1 MDEAEKYKQRIEA
14 IAEKRRLQEEQDRAR
29 REEEDEKLRL
39 QQFKRKSLRDKWLME
54 GAPLS
59 PTFLDTQTPRSPP
72 WVTQAQNMEK
82 HIEKSQSENRQLA
95 EEQEKLVKQT
105 EDGQTEAF
113 KVSQAGEVVSDVA
126 RNGEN
131 NSTGSDTTEDD
142 VAVNQGAPLDE
153 SEVVVTNGGE
163 NTDYSASDQNNQS
176 LANGPT
182 GDGVISMEMETNL
195 GVSKADPVKV
205 PNTNV
210 KKEEEEEE
218 GTLVMRAEC
227 IFITDDGDDVPGEV
241 VSQAD
246 QQEPTQSDKVLLPN
260 PEAAKEGGEAVEE
273 KVQTETFTE
282 SEKSEAFGN
291 IDGSIQENPGEGG
304 KVKAEDQD
312 KELEEP
318 TCVQSPTNPL
328 ESTVVTLVPVYTEA
342 QPSNLSPEL
351 EAQAEDSAVAP
362 EEPELV
368 SKPQEATCLPVQ
380 FQDVPLTDAQ
390 ENQRTEDG
398 PGEQEPLL
406 LNTKAPSTMVEP
418 AGTDSPAS
426 VEAQSPT
433 RASQGE
439 VIESPKP
446 KTCLCCSV
454 M

>member
-1 MDEAEKYKQRIEA
+1 RMDEAEKYKQRIEA

-82 HIEKSQSENRQLA
+82 HIEKYIYCSENQQLA

-105 EDGQTEAF
+105 EDGQTVQKCADIHAHTLSPTHPPIQSLCGH
-113 KVSQAGEVVSDVA
+113 K
-126 RNGEN
+126 R
-131 NSTGSDTTEDD
+131 DD

-195 GVSKADPVKV
+195 GLSKADPVKV

-273 KVQTETFTE
+273 KVHTETFTE

-291 IDGSIQENPGEGG
+291 IDGSIKENPGEGG

-362 EEPELV
+362 EEHELA

-406 LNTKAPSTMVEP
+406 LNTKA
-418 AGTDSPAS
+418 
-426 VEAQSPT
+426 QSPT

-439 VIESPKP
+439 VIELPKP